1 MAITLDLLPETYCY
15 TDGLALSPQRLSPYC
30 KLGFIGMRL
39 EGKSAIITGASSG
52 LGRATARRFAAEG
65 AAVTI
70 ADLGTEP
77 REGGRPTPD
86 LIAEDG
92 GVARFVECDVSD
104 WVSVDALVSGHVAR
118 HGRLDI
124 MVNNAMTTRYGPK
137 PLLETSEEQWHAVLD
152 VNLTG
157 AFFGCKRA
165 VAQMIEQDVI
175 GEVRGRIINLSSQ
188 LGIRAAPGNCAYG
201 VSKAGVDYLT
211 RSVARDYAEHQI
223 MVNAIAPGKML
234 TGKTGHAIAPEVIA
248 FSESRTPWPRL
259 GRPEDIAGAALF
271 LASDDA
277 TFIQGETLAVDG
289 GWLAS

>member
-1 MAITLDLLPETYCY
+1 M
-15 TDGLALSPQRLSPYC
+15 
-30 KLGFIGMRL
+30 
-39 EGKSAIITGASSG
+39 
-52 LGRATARRFAAEG
+52 ARRFASEG
-65 AAVTI
+65 CAVTI
-70 ADLGTEP
+70 ADLDTTP
-77 REGGRPTPD
+77 REGGAPTAEV
-86 LIAEDG
+86 IAADG
-92 GVARFVECDVSD
+92 GAAVFAPCDVSD
-104 WVSVDALVSGHVAR
+104 GAAVAAVVADHVAR

-124 MVNNAMTTRYGPK
+124 MVNNAMTTRFLPK
-137 PLLETSEEQWHAVLD
+137 PLLETSEEQWRAVLD

-157 AFFGCKRA
+157 AFFGCRAA
-165 VAQMIEQDVI
+165 VAQMIGQDVV

-211 RSVARDYAEHQI
+211 RSVARDYAEQRI

-234 TGKTGHAIAPEVIA
+234 TGKTGHPISPEVIA

-259 GRPEDIAGAALF
+259 GKPEDIAGAALF

>member
-1 MAITLDLLPETYCY
+1 
-15 TDGLALSPQRLSPYC
+15 
-30 KLGFIGMRL
+30 MRL
-39 EGKSAIITGASSG
+39 KDRTAIITGASSG
-52 LGRATARRFAAEG
+52 LGRAMARRFAAEG
-65 AAVTI
+65 AEVVVADVTEI
-70 ADLGTEP
+70 P
-77 REGGRPTPD
+77 REGGRPVVDEIRET
-86 LIAEDG
+86 G
-92 GVARFVECDVSD
+92 GRATFVSCDVAQ
-104 WVSVDALVSGHVAR
+104 WASVDALVSGVVAR
-118 HGRLDI
+118 HGRLDV
-124 MVNNAMTTRYGPK
+124 MVNNAMTTAFEPR
-137 PLLETSEEQWHAVLD
+137 PLLETSEDQWRSVLD

-157 AFFGCKRA
+157 VFFGAKRA
-165 VAQMIEQDVI
+165 VQQMLTQEVM

-211 RSVARDYAEHQI
+211 RSVARDYAAERI

-234 TGKTGHAIAPEVIA
+234 TGKTGRAIDPDVIA

-277 TFIQGETLAVDG
+277 SFIQGETLAVDG